1 MDTNNTSNEL
11 DPETEV
17 TNYLKE
23 GLMVGEL
30 LGLIGNNRALKYFR
44 LVTPRELFEIR
55 KILKLRWLCMPL

>member
-1 MDTNNTSNEL
+1 MDTNNTFNAL

-30 LGLIGNNRALKYFR
+30 LGLIGNNRALKYFL
-44 LVTPRELFEIR
+44 LVMPWELFEIR
-55 KILKLRWLCMPL
+55 KILKLRWFCMPL

>member
-1 MDTNNTSNEL
+1 MDTNNTFNAL